1 MNVQD
6 PPRQPIWS
14 VPSEWL
20 AAYVILFDTVCT
32 IGVAYV
38 IWYHIAVRSGD
49 SVHDTIL
56 GIFTGIVT
64 VGIASALLC
73 YLTVDLGK
81 NTMVLG
87 TYLENWLKRREARRL
102 AEAIA
107 EGLARGHAEGH
118 TEGRAEGRVEGRVK
132 GHAEGRAEVIAELS
146 VLIREWNERRLAA
159 ERKGEK
165 FDEPPPSLDE

>member
-81 NTMVLG
+81 NAMVLG

-107 EGLARGHAEGH
+107 EAKVRATQEALARGHAEGLAR
-118 TEGRAEGRVEGRVK
+118 GRAD
-132 GHAEGRAEVIAELS
+132 VIAELS